1 MKLVE
6 PFRRL
11 LARHRAF
18 IVFGL
23 IGVVNTLLHS
33 GAVILLVETGLA
45 GPVAANVAGFALA
58 NTCSF
63 FANSRFTFNQPP
75 SWNRYRKFLAVSM
88 LSLALTVALSALAEA
103 LRWHYLVGLLL
114 VLLCG
119 PVLTFALHKAVTFR
133 HPA

>member
-1 MKLVE
+1 M
-6 PFRRL
+6 PAAAGASPRL
-11 LARHRAF
+11 RHVRADRCRQHLPAF
-18 IVFGL
+18 
-23 IGVVNTLLHS
+23 
-33 GAVILLVETGLA
+33 GAVIALVETGLA

-63 FANSRFTFNQPP
+63 FANCRFTFRQPP

-103 LRWHYLVGLLL
+103 LRWHYLIGLAL

-133 HPA
+133 HQA